1 MIVSNVIPVYASG
14 KQAEIKVGQPP
25 HDFFT
30 HFAIDTA
37 LIDGMVEERENIV
50 SKNGSDECVTE

>member
-14 KQAEIKVGQPP
+14 NQPP

-50 SKNGSDECVTE
+50 SKNGSDECVTD